1 MVGLPRL
8 HGELGAKRVEVTAR
22 GAAGK
27 EIGRV
32 SLKTCQQQHVG
43 FTRPVDEPNCPNTFE
58 LACFREEQP
67 GLASHSHIAD
77 CRLPISDWKLA
88 DDEETNRQSEIGNWQ

>member
-8 HGELGAKRVEVTAR
+8 HGKLGAKRVEVTAR
-22 GAAGK
+22 EAAGK

-43 FTRPVDEPNCPNTFE
+43 SLDRSTEPNCLKTSGW
-58 LACFREEQP
+58 RVP
-67 GLASHSHIAD
+67 GKSSRGWPAIHRIAD

-88 DDEETNRQSEIGNWQ
+88 DYGKTNRQSEIGNWK

>member
-8 HGELGAKRVEVTAR
+8 HGKLGAKRVEVTAR
-22 GAAGK
+22 EAAGK

-43 FTRPVDEPNCPNTFE
+43 SLGRSTNQIAPKLRAGVFQGRAAGVGQPFTVEFGILDLRF
-58 LACFREEQP
+58 L
-67 GLASHSHIAD
+67 S
-77 CRLPISDWKLA
+77 
-88 DDEETNRQSEIGNWQ
+88 